1 MYFRGGVNFRD
12 TEDNSIEYL
21 KSPEMAKEL
30 AQLRE
35 AVNKKAANSKNIY

>member
-1 MYFRGGVNFRD
+1 VNFRE
-12 TEDNSIEYL
+12 TEDNSIAYL

-35 AVNKKAANSKNIY
+35 AVDKKVTTSKNIY